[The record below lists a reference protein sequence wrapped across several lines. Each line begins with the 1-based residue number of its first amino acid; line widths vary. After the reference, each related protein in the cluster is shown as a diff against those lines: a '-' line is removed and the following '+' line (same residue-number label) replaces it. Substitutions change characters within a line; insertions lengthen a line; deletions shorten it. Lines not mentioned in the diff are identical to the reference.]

1 VPGPEF
7 AVLDGL
13 SAVEFSPTGRKTI
26 LASTHVYD
34 LCTRLH

>member
-1 VPGPEF
+1 M
-7 AVLDGL
+7 LDGL